1 MSILDW
7 LIVVIPTFAIVS
19 IGIYSRRYIKGVAD
33 FLSAGRV
40 AGRYVISVGDIA
52 NGLSIIGLVAYVE
65 VHYKTGFALVFWNNI
80 LLPLSVVM
88 SLFGYCHYRFRETKA
103 MSLGQFLEMRY
114 NRPFRIFAAALRSIA
129 EMLANM
135 IMPAIAARF
144 FIYFLGLPHTVNI
157 FGKWQISTF
166 VIIVL
171 ICLTIAIS
179 LICFGGTL
187 ALLITDA
194 IQGMI
199 LCPLMVVF
207 VVFILC
213 KFSWSEQMIPVMMD
227 RIAGES
233 FLNPYDIK
241 NLRDFNI
248 FMVILTVVTSIIHRC
263 SWIGAGYSTAAKS
276 PHEQKM
282 ASLLGTWRGALNSLL
297 YVLIAIGIIAIMNH
311 TRFSDKGK
319 EIRTELSA
327 HIAEQLV
334 AEKNRDDFN
343 RRIAAVPEQKH
354 AIRKDAPLSQEK
366 NLDTPTLDAAHEAF
380 KQYEVDAVMAQNL
393 DLTPQVVPGL
403 FRAWDA
409 VMAKTPELTP
419 DSDEYKEAEARGN
432 AKFQEYRTL
441 YHQQMMAVGMRKLL
455 PAGIMGMF
463 CLLLVLAMISTDDTR
478 IYSASLTLTQ
488 DVVLP
493 LCPKGLTTVQHIWAI
508 RIVSICVGIFFL
520 LGSFFMSQLDY
531 INLFVTLMCLM
542 WQGGC
547 GPVMIFGLYSRFG
560 NSAGAFASVLS
571 GMFLAFGSIFVQRNW
586 ADVVYPWLVKMGWAD
601 GLGRFLETVSRPMN
615 PIVVWKMNPV
625 KFPINSYELYMMI
638 MIITFIIFCAV
649 SALTQK
655 EPFNLERMLHRG
667 IYNTDGEKKIHE
679 KWTLRNAFSKLIG
692 ITPEYTRGDRCI
704 AWSVFLYSIVY
715 KFLLAFIGVMIWNH
729 FSPWKPEWW
738 GKYFLITTLVIPGI
752 AAFFSTFWFG
762 IGGAIDLFRLFRD
775 LEKRVADPLDN
786 GWVEGHVSLADKA
799 RFEALEK
806 EKLNSGKK

>member
-1 MSILDW
+1 MSVLDW
-7 LIVVIPTFAIVS
+7 LIVVIPTFLVVAV
-19 IGIYSRRYIKGVAD
+19 GIYARRYIKGVAD

-65 VHYKTGFALVFWNNI
+65 VHYKTGFALVFWNNV

-144 FIYFLGLPHTVNI
+144 FIYFLGLPHSINV
-157 FGKWQISTF
+157 FGTQISTF
-166 VIIVL
+166 VVIVL

-213 KFSWSEQMIPVMMD
+213 KFSWSEQMVPVMMD
-227 RIAGES
+227 RVVNES

-263 SWIGAGYSTAAKS
+263 SWTGAGYSTAAKS

-311 TRFSDKGK
+311 TDFAGQGK
-319 EIRTELSA
+319 AVRMELSS
-327 HIAEQLV
+327 HIAEYLV
-334 AEKNRDDFN
+334 EPENRVDFN

-354 AIRKDAPLSQEK
+354 IIGKAMPLSQEK
-366 NLDTPTLDAAHEAF
+366 NLDTPTLNAAHEAF
-380 KQYEVDAVMAQNL
+380 KAYEIASVMNGNP
-393 DLTPQVVPGL
+393 DLTPASQL
-403 FRAWDA
+403 
-409 VMAKTPELTP
+409 
-419 DSDEYKEAEARGN
+419 YKDAEARGN

-455 PAGIMGMF
+455 PSGIMGMF

-493 LCPKGLTTVQHIWAI
+493 LCPHGLTTVQHIWAI
-508 RIVSICVGIFFL
+508 RIVSISVGIFFL

-586 ADVVYPWLVKMGWAD
+586 AGVVYPWLVKVGWAD

-638 MIITFIIFCAV
+638 MIITFILFCVV

-692 ITPEYTRGDRCI
+692 ITPEYTIGDRCI

-729 FSPWKPEWW
+729 FSPWKTEWW
-738 GKYFLITTLVIPGI
+738 GTYFLYTTLVIPGI

-799 RFEALEK
+799 KFEALEK
-806 EKLNSGKK
+806 EKMNSEKK